1 MSSQPT
7 DRASNGRVEFE
18 EFRDGPWPE
27 ISSVADLGRIL
38 VILHGASAPSEAML
52 KKWSASGEFR
62 DCLIAPRGDVDAGGQ
77 EGANAKATVLPG
89 KPGRPGLR
97 LATDKAIA
105 RVYEL
110 WPQLADSDPK
120 AVFEEAVARTARQL
134 SAALR
139 PLMHDQTAPAAPV
152 QRAPEAAP
160 SARPPEELGEWQRRI
175 EQVLV
180 GLGDDVREMRREMAQ
195 FAALRNNLITRL
207 DEVVA
212 RSRESLL
219 ATART
224 DGGGTNPIVEA
235 RRDRDMGVL
244 KSTIDQILSSLERL
258 EASRGSQS

>member
-1 MSSQPT
+1 M
-7 DRASNGRVEFE
+7 DRALEERAEFE
-18 EFRDGPWPE
+18 EFRDVAWPE
-27 ISSVADLGRIL
+27 ISSIADLGRIL

-62 DCLIAPRGDVDAGGQ
+62 ECLVASRGEADPGAPD
-77 EGANAKATVLPG
+77 GANAKGTALPG

-139 PLMHDQTAPAAPV
+139 PLMHDHAAPV
-152 QRAPEAAP
+152 PAPMHRPPEAANSNAP
-160 SARPPEELGEWQRRI
+160 SGDLAEWQRRI

-180 GLGDDVREMRREMAQ
+180 SLGDDVREMRREMAQ

-212 RSRESLL
+212 RSRETLL
-219 ATART
+219 ATARP
-224 DGGGTNPIVEA
+224 DGGGSNPIVEA

-258 EASRGSQS
+258 EASRGTPS